1 MEEENNNQQ
10 KVIDI
15 QPISKGKRILAF
27 LADFFLVFILTFVVF
42 NALVMP
48 VSSLVL
54 DTTSRTNRSNDAAR
68 VQFRILYGEKV
79 MHYEDDD
86 DIYYYNANV
95 EYTMNCYLS
104 YYSFDDSDV
113 LEAHPQYGH
122 KEDNEV
128 IRHFFFDIRN
138 DKDAYLNQLK
148 EFNKEHNYYQISGD
162 EISVIDE
169 VRTNVKLSFF
179 SPNDMSKEGKTMLAN
194 MQNDFMNLYASV
206 FKDIKQNDLVHDGAS
221 YLANQAIVDEAEA
234 FFQWHLVIGAALS
247 YLLSL
252 LVYFLIVP
260 LIHKDNRT
268 LAMMM
273 MRITRI
279 GTNNIYLLNNI
290 ENLLNFIY
298 MIAFNL
304 PVIFF
309 MPMTYVAF
317 TYLFSIPVLPAL
329 LFIGVILSIISLIF
343 IIATPLNQSL
353 CDKLSRSVII
363 KNDDLDEIYR
373 AKGYDI

>member
-1 MEEENNNQQ
+1 MEEDIEQQ
-10 KVIDI
+10 KIVDI

-48 VSSLVL
+48 VSSLIL
-54 DTTSRTNRSNDAAR
+54 DTTSRTNKSNDAAR
-68 VQFRILYGEKV
+68 VQFRILYEEKV
-79 MHYEDDD
+79 MHYESDE

-104 YYSFDDSDV
+104 YYSFSDTDV

-128 IRHFFFDIRN
+128 VRHFFYDIRN

-148 EFNKEHNYYQISGD
+148 EFNKEHNYYQIDGNQ
-162 EISVIDE
+162 ISVVDE
-169 VRTNVKLSFF
+169 VKTNVKLSFF

-221 YLANQAIVDEAEA
+221 YLAYQAIVDDAEV
-234 FFQWHLVIGAALS
+234 FFQWHLVIGSAIS

-252 LVYFLIVP
+252 LVYFLMIP

-279 GTNNIYLLNNI
+279 GTNNLYLLNNV

-317 TYLFSIPVLPAL
+317 TYLFSIPVLPAM
-329 LFIGVILSIISLIF
+329 LFIGVILSIASLIF
-343 IIATPLNQSL
+343 ILATPLNQSL
-353 CDKLSRSVII
+353 CDKLSRSVLI

-373 AKGYDI
+373 AKGYNI

>member
-1 MEEENNNQQ
+1 MEEDIEQQ
-10 KVIDI
+10 KIVDI

-48 VSSLVL
+48 VSSLIL
-54 DTTSRTNRSNDAAR
+54 DTTSRTNKSNDAAR
-68 VQFRILYGEKV
+68 VQFRILYEEKV
-79 MHYEDDD
+79 MHYEGDE

-104 YYSFDDSDV
+104 YYSFSDTDV

-128 IRHFFFDIRN
+128 VRHFFYDIRN

-148 EFNKEHNYYQISGD
+148 EFNKEHNYYQIDGD
-162 EISVIDE
+162 QISVVDE
-169 VRTNVKLSFF
+169 VKTNVKLSFF

-221 YLANQAIVDEAEA
+221 YLAYQAIVDDAEV
-234 FFQWHLVIGAALS
+234 FFQWHLVIGSAIS

-252 LVYFLIVP
+252 LVYFLMIP

-268 LAMMM
+268 LAMVM

-279 GTNNIYLLNNI
+279 GTNNLYLLNNV

-317 TYLFSIPVLPAL
+317 TYLFSIPVLPAM
-329 LFIGVILSIISLIF
+329 LFIGVILSIASLIF
-343 IIATPLNQSL
+343 ILATPLNQSL
-353 CDKLSRSVII
+353 CDKLSRSVLI
-363 KNDDLDEIYR
+363 KNNDLDEIYR
-373 AKGYDI
+373 AKGYNI

>member
-1 MEEENNNQQ
+1 MEEDIEQQ
-10 KVIDI
+10 KIVDI

-48 VSSLVL
+48 VSSLIL
-54 DTTSRTNRSNDAAR
+54 DTTSRTNKSNDAAR
-68 VQFRILYGEKV
+68 VQFRILYEEKV
-79 MHYEDDD
+79 MHYESDE

-104 YYSFDDSDV
+104 YYSFSDTDV

-128 IRHFFFDIRN
+128 VRHFFYDIRN

-148 EFNKEHNYYQISGD
+148 EFNKEHNYYQIDGD
-162 EISVIDE
+162 QISVVDE
-169 VRTNVKLSFF
+169 VKTNVKLSFF

-221 YLANQAIVDEAEA
+221 YLAYQAIVDDAEV
-234 FFQWHLVIGAALS
+234 FFQWHLVIGSAIS

-252 LVYFLIVP
+252 LVYFLMIP

-279 GTNNIYLLNNI
+279 GTNNLYLLNNV

-317 TYLFSIPVLPAL
+317 TYLFSIPVLPAM
-329 LFIGVILSIISLIF
+329 LFIGVILSIASLIF
-343 IIATPLNQSL
+343 ILATPLNQSL
-353 CDKLSRSVII
+353 CDKLSRSVLI

-373 AKGYDI
+373 AKGYNI